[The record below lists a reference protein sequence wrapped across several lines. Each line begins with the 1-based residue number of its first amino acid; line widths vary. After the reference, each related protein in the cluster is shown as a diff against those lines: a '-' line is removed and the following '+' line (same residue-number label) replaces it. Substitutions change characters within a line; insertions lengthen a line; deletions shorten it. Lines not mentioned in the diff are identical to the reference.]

1 MILNIVYLRVLIGDG
16 SERQKIKEGVMS
28 YETNWATTG
37 PNTTRRQVVAG
48 LAVAFG
54 GLVLRPTAALAAT
67 EEEISRSQEAIHQVT
82 VFKASRERVYEA
94 LTDTKQFDQITKLS
108 PEMRSGIS
116 LGDKPTEISR
126 EVGGTFTLFG
136 GHIVGRQVELA
147 PHERIVQAW
156 RVIDWD
162 AGVYSIAKFE
172 LVEQGAGTKLVLDH
186 TGFPKGG
193 AEHLAAGWKAH
204 YWETL
209 DKFLT

>member
-1 MILNIVYLRVLIGDG
+1 MSD
-16 SERQKIKEGVMS
+16 ER
-28 YETNWATTG
+28 NLATTG
-37 PNTTRRQVVAG
+37 PNATRRKVVAG
-48 LAVAFG
+48 LAIAFG

-82 VFKASRERVYEA
+82 VFKAGRKRVYEA
-94 LTDTKQFDQITKLS
+94 LTDAKQFDQITKLS

-136 GHIVGRQVELA
+136 GHIVGRHVELA
-147 PHERIVQAW
+147 PNERIVQAW

-172 LVEQGAGTKLVLDH
+172 LVEQGAGTKLVFDH
-186 TGFPKGG
+186 IGFPKGG